1 MLLNLIFLF
10 HKIHHLLATFLKNNK
25 KKISL
30 LPFFLVLFIYAPLFT
45 NEGIA
50 QESKEKSGESQKKS
64 SEKSISKK
72 NNFKEKEP
80 KAGASKSQDATDAPT
95 SKEVADSIKDQVTAW
110 SKGVGAQKD
119 LSPTAIPQK
128 TSETS
133 QAPSPAEQNTTE
145 QPQSSKKISTHLTT
159 GLTKDGSLKLDLY
172 FKLGTPFF
180 SIFSRD
186 KTCYIVLSHPSD
198 FEQDS
203 YNAHDF
209 GNLEGIY
216 TLDIERGLVI
226 KVVFKNRQFPTIEY
240 DEKQDTIHLLFSNK
254 PPIEERGDDIVLP
267 KNNDKSFRVKQDN
280 GRIDLDFYDDDSTH
294 LWAICASGEN
304 LPLRYH
310 HYPEFNILES
320 YQGLAFE
327 LISDELTTQ
336 FSNRKAT
343 ITREDGL
350 AVSPERSADELE
362 QKATS
367 LFMDFDSKS
376 APEEVIRLS
385 QLVVTRPQ
393 PIREYFEMIFFYV
406 GLYRVPEAIAIVNR
420 LKESF
425 SDIQLIPAFRA
436 MEGLCQLF
444 LDRCSKAE
452 EVLEPLSYDPESKF
466 WRTLAQ
472 VTKNYFLSS
481 VESRHLPKFSKGLLL
496 MPQSLRDSLLIK
508 ILLTGIHQ
516 RDDDILQVYTE
527 PSFLP
532 KSPIAMGYY
541 KLAKVVSHLI
551 QDQNYPL
558 KELEDFK
565 KFTFDP
571 KIPVIAEFEL
581 IKLNPTASDQ
591 DPSAEFRNL
600 EALCYRWRGDILEYQ
615 INAYLASRY
624 LERKKYHL
632 ALPIYRRLIKYYE
645 KNSHEDNLPQKMKT
659 ALISYFKQDPF
670 PPILEALSVFQDY
683 GDNAP
688 NSEEGDDMILRATNP
703 MVQLDLYEEALDIIK
718 KYLESKCQE
727 DATEDSSRV
736 QHRKNNLL
744 YRMGV
749 IHFLNNQPKESLD
762 VLNRIKDPKPSV
774 HQEANLLKA
783 ECYNDLKKLPEALA
797 VLEDTPNE
805 LIRKGALYFTHEKWE
820 EAAVVYSQILDIREK
835 DIEAV
840 PLELTQTVLLDLA
853 ICYASLKQVDQ
864 LKQLKDKY
872 LSVIK
877 DSKIHSALEF
887 LTTDLSFDN
896 IHEISGSKLS
906 EITQVKS
913 YADNLKKIF

>member
-50 QESKEKSGESQKKS
+50 QESKEKSEESQKKS

-72 NNFKEKEP
+72 NNLKEKEP
-80 KAGASKSQDATDAPT
+80 KSEASKSQDASDAPT

-110 SKGVGAQKD
+110 SKGIDTQKD
-119 LSPTAIPQK
+119 LSPKDTRQK
-128 TSETS
+128 TSETPP
-133 QAPSPAEQNTTE
+133 ALAEQKKTE
-145 QPQSSKKISTHLTT
+145 QSEPLKKISTHLTT
-159 GLTKDGSLKLDLY
+159 GLTEDGSLKLDLY

-180 SIFSRD
+180 SVFSRD
-186 KTCYIVLSHPSD
+186 KSCYIVLSHPSD
-198 FEQDS
+198 FEKTPYDAND
-203 YNAHDF
+203 Y

-216 TLDIERGLVI
+216 PLDIERGLVI
-226 KVVFKNRQFPTIEY
+226 KVVFKKLQFPKIEY

-254 PPIEERGDDIVLP
+254 APIEERASDIVLP

-294 LWAICASGEN
+294 IWAICASGEN
-304 LPLRYH
+304 LPLRYR

-336 FSNRKAT
+336 FANRKAS
-343 ITREDGL
+343 ITRMDGL
-350 AVSPERSADELE
+350 AVSPERSGDESE
-362 QKATS
+362 QKFTS
-367 LFMDFDSKS
+367 LFMNFDVKS
-376 APEEVIRLS
+376 APEEISKLS
-385 QLVVTRPQ
+385 QLVVTSPL
-393 PIREYFEMIFFYV
+393 PIQEYFEMIFFSI
-406 GLYRVPEAIAIVNR
+406 GLLRIPEAMSIINR

-425 SDIQLIPAFRA
+425 SDIQIIPAFRA
-436 MEGLCQLF
+436 MEGLCQLS
-444 LDRCSKAE
+444 LDRSSKAE
-452 EVLEPLSYDPESKF
+452 EVLELLSYDPESKF
-466 WRTLAQ
+466 WMTLAQ
-472 VTKNYFLSS
+472 ATKNHFLST
-481 VESRHLPKFSKGLLL
+481 VESGHLPKFSKGLIL

-516 RDDDILQVYTE
+516 RNDDILKAYTE
-527 PSFLP
+527 SSFLP
-532 KSPIAMGYY
+532 KNPVAIGYY
-541 KLAKVVSHLI
+541 KLAKVISNLI

-558 KELEDFK
+558 NELEDLK

-571 KIPVIAEFEL
+571 RVSVIAEFEL
-581 IKLNPTASDQ
+581 IKLNPTAPDQ

-632 ALPIYRRLIKYYE
+632 ALPVYRRLIKYYE

-659 ALISYFKQDPF
+659 ALISYFKQEPF
-670 PPILEALSVFQDY
+670 PPVLEALSIFQDY

-688 NSEEGDDMILRATNP
+688 NSEEGDDVIIRATNP
-703 MVQLDLYEEALDIIK
+703 MVQLDLYEEVLDIIK
-718 KYLESKCQE
+718 RYLEDKCKE
-727 DATEDSSRV
+727 DSSMDSSRV
-736 QHRKNNLL
+736 QHRKNALL

-749 IHFLNNQPKESLD
+749 IHFLNNQAKESLN
-762 VLNRIKDPKPSV
+762 VLSEIKDAKPSV

-797 VLEDTPNE
+797 VLEGTPNE
-805 LIRKGALYFTHEKWE
+805 LIRKGALYFTHEKWA
-820 EAAVVYSQILDIREK
+820 EAAEVYSQILDIREK
-835 DIEAV
+835 DKEAV
-840 PLELTQTVLLDLA
+840 PLEMTQIVLLDLA
-853 ICYASLKQVDQ
+853 ICYASLKQADQ
-864 LKQLKDKY
+864 LKHLKEKY
-872 LSVIK
+872 LSLIK

-887 LTTDLSFDN
+887 LTVDLSIDN

-913 YADNLKKIF
+913 FTDNLKKMF